1 MLFQSYIYFKKN
13 SLLTVLGDFIIYK
26 KLGLNTAK
34 AVGLNVFA
42 AMVSFVGVFIG
53 LALATRTAA
62 ADWILCL
69 VTGLFIY
76 IPLVHVV
83 SEFESHFIYTLGLM
97 HRNQP
102 TVKWSSTIVTVSTL
116 KDLKCT

>member
-1 MLFQSYIYFKKN
+1 M
-13 SLLTVLGDFIIYK
+13 
-26 KLGLNTAK
+26 GLNTAK

-83 SEFESHFIYTLGLM
+83 SEFESHCIYTLVPM
-97 HRNQP
+97 HRKSTNRYLSGYQP
-102 TVKWSSTIVTVSTL
+102 LLRCQPLT
-116 KDLKCT
+116 